1 MNGMIPYL
9 PEKGSYDNFM
19 DSLSE
24 ITINRN
30 KTLYSDRMIN
40 HCDLK

>member
-1 MNGMIPYL
+1 MNGMISYL
-9 PEKGSYDNFM
+9 PEKGGYDDFV
-19 DSLSE
+19 DSLSG